1 MLQPLITKVFLL
13 FCSKSVYLYFIY
25 HITGTTI
32 KSANMHA
39 NYRLT
44 NKTHNMHRQ
53 NIHLNGTHVILNLT
67 FTCNYHYVHIIVTK
81 WNKIIQCLFSVF
93 FRYNV
98 FQNLIIGDDIYQ
110 IMKHQLEL
118 FNKITKTV
126 FKATTHRV
134 TDV

>member
-1 MLQPLITKVFLL
+1 M
-13 FCSKSVYLYFIY
+13 
-25 HITGTTI
+25 
-32 KSANMHA
+32 
-39 NYRLT
+39 
-44 NKTHNMHRQ
+44 
-53 NIHLNGTHVILNLT
+53 
-67 FTCNYHYVHIIVTK
+67 
-81 WNKIIQCLFSVF
+81 QCLFSVF

-126 FKATTHRV
+126 FKATTQRV